1 MADPTQP
8 KKQKFDP
15 TQPWSKNIDS
25 DPSLQWNMG
34 IIKWL
39 WLDPKKGVDHA
50 STLPGSDY
58 FMVTKL
64 EECYL
69 LFDGYSQF
77 P

>member
-1 MADPTQP
+1 
-8 KKQKFDP
+8 
-15 TQPWSKNIDS
+15 
-25 DPSLQWNMG
+25 MG